1 MSITNKKLDA
11 IRRLVLGPLYDEC
24 KNNPMGVKRADLEAQ
39 FEELKGEGCIG
50 GDCGFDE
57 LIKLCQLK
65 NHYPSCLS
73 NDRGCI
79 ENIGERQTGIKKFY
93 FDQYKR
99 AKQIEDDES
108 SSDEEDEIECPIC
121 TMNED
126 ADGIRLVETVT
137 NPQEEQGALSCRHL
151 VHKSCLI
158 REAITRMMDRAVCPL
173 CNKVFDL
180 SEVSVPSRSIMT
192 KDRDELRR
200 NVFNGTQMSKTFEEI
215 ADSLLTTV
223 EGLLESLEMTPE
235 EASEYFSIPLE
246 DIKRHISSVNRRLDF
261 GDENILRSDSD
272 DEEDSYSQENMQVSR
287 LIIESDYNTANNYIS
302 RYNYEF
308 GPGSWVRKPVLES
321 LFSSFRSTTDRHN
334 LDRLLDLSS
343 SLIDIYN
350 EFMYDDEL
358 TETIKD
364 MFNGN
369 RAQKQTAKMLITSL
383 SSHSGS
389 RVEGILK
396 NSILKNYNNIIKFIF
411 EHYERKESDY
421 TVDPYTMNFS
431 PSPKVLLKEIIDRL
445 FEEQDFSRIS
455 IETRDLIRE
464 WYTDNLYENI
474 SI

>member
-1 MSITNKKLDA
+1 MSVTNKKLDA
-11 IRRLVLGPLYDEC
+11 IRRLVLGPYYQEC
-24 KNNPMGVKRADLEAQ
+24 KNNPMGVKREDLEAH
-39 FEELKGEGCIG
+39 FKELKNEGCIG

-57 LIKLCQLK
+57 LIKVCQLK
-65 NHYPSCLS
+65 SHYPTCLS
-73 NDRGCI
+73 DRRDCI
-79 ENIGERQTGIKKFY
+79 ENLGEKQRGVNKVYYEEYKK
-93 FDQYKR
+93 
-99 AKQIEDDES
+99 AKLIEDEDDEME
-108 SSDEEDEIECPIC
+108 DDEIECPIC
-121 TMNED
+121 RMNED
-126 ADGIRLVETVT
+126 ENGVELEEHPT
-137 NPQEEQGALSCRHL
+137 ESDEQGALSCGHF

-192 KDRDELRR
+192 RDRDELRR

-223 EGLLESLEMTPE
+223 EGLLETLEMTPE

-246 DIKRHISSVNRRLDF
+246 DITRHISNVNRRLDF
-261 GDENILRSDSD
+261 GDEIRLRSDSD
-272 DEEDSYSQENMQVSR
+272 DEEDSYSQENIQVSR
-287 LIIESDYNTANNYIS
+287 LIVEGDYNTANNYIS

-308 GPGSWVRKPVLES
+308 GPGSWVRKPVLEA

-343 SLIDIYN
+343 SLIDIYS

-396 NSILKNYNNIIKFIF
+396 NSILKNYKNIIKFIF

>member
-137 NPQEEQGALSCRHL
+137 NPQEEQGALSCGHL

-158 REAITRMMDRAVCPL
+158 RESVTRGLNKAKCPL
-173 CNKVFDL
+173 CNKIFELD
-180 SEVSVPSRSIMT
+180 EVPVPER
-192 KDRDELRR
+192 DRDTTNRDSIRR
-200 NVFNGTQMSKTFEEI
+200 AVFNGTQMGRPFYTI
-215 ADSLLTTV
+215 ADVYGETP
-223 EGLLESLEMTPE
+223 EGLLERLGMTAE
-235 EASEYFSIPLE
+235 EASVYYSIPIE
-246 DIKRHISSVNRRLDF
+246 EINPPVNRRLDF
-261 GDENILRSDSD
+261 DDSD
-272 DEEDSYSQENMQVSR
+272 DE
-287 LIIESDYNTANNYIS
+287 SD
-302 RYNYEF
+302 E
-308 GPGSWVRKPVLES
+308 
-321 LFSSFRSTTDRHN
+321 
-334 LDRLLDLSS
+334 LDES
-343 SLIDIYN
+343 SLIDYIVN
-350 EFMYDDEL
+350 LDLQIAIQL
-358 TETIKD
+358 TEERIERENGSNDWVSEGVIDSLVGTISSLGTRGDLEDALRLFILIFNGKVNIESLSVLTID
-364 MFNGN
+364 MF
-369 RAQKQTAKMLITSL
+369 
-383 SSHSGS
+383 
-389 RVEGILK
+389 EGINLQK
-396 NSILKNYNNIIKFIF
+396 TFGKLILLHIIKKSSVTIHDLLIQEYLQHYNPDSPGTYDEVIKFIF
-411 EHYERKESDY
+411 EAYERATRENDD
-421 TVDPYTMNFS
+421 VDTFS
-431 PSPKVLLKEIIDRL
+431 NDQ
-445 FEEQDFSRIS
+445 EEQTANDVFKNILESVLDSSEIRS
-455 IETRDLIRE
+455 WESMTDVSDLIRDWLRTHYPGEIEE
-464 WYTDNLYENI
+464 W
-474 SI
+474 